1 MASTQLS
8 CYELETAPGQAT
20 RDTLILEH
28 LPLVRWIANR
38 IHDRLPPE
46 FSLDD
51 LVSTGILGLI
61 AAIESFDPNQ
71 NVKLGTYASF
81 RIRGA
86 IMDSIRGMD
95 GIAPHHRKTL
105 KQIQAA
111 LNILEQRLQRQ
122 PDEEEV
128 ATELGMST
136 DEYQAA
142 LLQTRGVTIGSL
154 DNAPADAENV
164 TFMSLLADREEN
176 GPAWSLERA
185 ELRRVVAEG
194 ISRLPVMERQVL
206 GLYYQEGLSLRE
218 VGEVMKLH
226 YSRISQLKTQAI
238 LRLRV
243 LIEKKWP
250 TTRGD
255 IAL

>member
-1 MASTQLS
+1 MASTQVS
-8 CYELETAPGQAT
+8 CYNLETAPSQAT

-28 LPLVRWIANR
+28 LPLVRWIAHR

-61 AAIESFDPNQ
+61 SAIESFDPGQ
-71 NVKLGTYASF
+71 NVKLGTFASF

-105 KQIQAA
+105 KQIQSA
-111 LNILEQRLQRQ
+111 LNRLEQRLQRH
-122 PDEEEV
+122 PEEEEV

-136 DEYQAA
+136 EEYQMA

-154 DNAPADAENV
+154 DNAPTDAENV
-164 TFMSLLADREEN
+164 TFLSLIADRAEN
-176 GPAWSLERA
+176 GPAWTLERA
-185 ELRRVVAEG
+185 ELKRVVAEG
-194 ISRLPVMERQVL
+194 IPRLPTMERQVL

-238 LRLRV
+238 LRLRT
-243 LIEKKWP
+243 LIENKCP
-250 TTRGD
+250 TPRGD